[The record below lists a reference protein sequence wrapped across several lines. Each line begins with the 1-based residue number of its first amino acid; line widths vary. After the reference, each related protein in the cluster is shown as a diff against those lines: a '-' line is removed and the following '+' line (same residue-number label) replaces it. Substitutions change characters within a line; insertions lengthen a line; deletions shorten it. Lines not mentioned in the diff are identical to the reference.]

1 LETSKEGSTTA
12 EPLAQLNVIPVKLLL
27 DRCKISVQQGELQ
40 QALYRVKQELPDAS
54 PGEQLR
60 QLLNRLQVRGV
71 QTAQLRWFR
80 FDQRQLPA
88 LVHYEG
94 QWQLVERGQGGEL
107 RLTDGTGNSKSVE
120 EAGLA
125 QAPLLWLKLPLLQEN
140 DTSLSGLKE
149 NKAAQIVWGE
159 LFRERRWVRDIV
171 IATVLINVLAVATS
185 IFAMQVYDRV
195 VPTLAYATLW
205 TLVVGML
212 LITTID
218 WLLKTVRARILD
230 SVSCAVDKKVSQ
242 QVFEHIMHL
251 RLDSAPNKLGTLAA
265 QVNGLDSVRQFFSSG
280 VIFGLVDLP
289 FALMFIAF
297 IAVIG
302 GVVSLVYLLLLPV
315 ALVTGVL
322 AYRHLRLL
330 TKRQLMRSNE
340 RQGLL
345 VDAIRGA
352 ESIRANN
359 ASWRFSEEWRQVTES
374 ITGYNIQQKAIN
386 SNATVTTGAL
396 STLAYVSAIVVG
408 VGQIEAGNLTMGG
421 LIACS
426 ILGGRIIAPVAR
438 GVQHMAQWQGVMQSL
453 QMVNQV
459 LNRDTERRPGQT
471 LLMPEQPPQRI
482 ELDGIRF
489 AYPESPIQQL
499 NIPHMSFKSG
509 DRVML
514 LGAVGSGK
522 STLLK
527 VLAGLY
533 RPSEGRVRLG
543 EADLWETDPNV
554 VANHVAYLPQSVHLF
569 KGTLRSN
576 LSLAGAV
583 SDSLL
588 LKVCRELG
596 IDAIADDNP
605 QGMDLL
611 ISEGGEGLSGGQ
623 RQLVAMARLLLAQP
637 CVWLLDEPSSSLDS
651 ETEVRLLAAL
661 EQHIKPDDIV
671 VISTHRPRVLGKLVN
686 RVVLM
691 QHGEVAQDGKP
702 EVVLPQLMKNKAGRA
717 GGAALDGVSHSPLGQ
732 GNRGPLNVI

>member
-1 LETSKEGSTTA
+1 
-12 EPLAQLNVIPVKLLL
+12 
-27 DRCKISVQQGELQ
+27 
-40 QALYRVKQELPDAS
+40 
-54 PGEQLR
+54 
-60 QLLNRLQVRGV
+60 
-71 QTAQLRWFR
+71 
-80 FDQRQLPA
+80 
-88 LVHYEG
+88 
-94 QWQLVERGQGGEL
+94 
-107 RLTDGTGNSKSVE
+107 
-120 EAGLA
+120 
-125 QAPLLWLKLPLLQEN
+125 
-140 DTSLSGLKE
+140 
-149 NKAAQIVWGE
+149 
-159 LFRERRWVRDIV
+159 
-171 IATVLINVLAVATS
+171 
-185 IFAMQVYDRV
+185 
-195 VPTLAYATLW
+195 
-205 TLVVGML
+205 
-212 LITTID
+212 
-218 WLLKTVRARILD
+218 
-230 SVSCAVDKKVSQ
+230 
-242 QVFEHIMHL
+242 
-251 RLDSAPNKLGTLAA
+251 
-265 QVNGLDSVRQFFSSG
+265 
-280 VIFGLVDLP
+280 
-289 FALMFIAF
+289 
-297 IAVIG
+297 
-302 GVVSLVYLLLLPV
+302 
-315 ALVTGVL
+315 
-322 AYRHLRLL
+322 
-330 TKRQLMRSNE
+330 
-340 RQGLL
+340 
-345 VDAIRGA
+345 
-352 ESIRANN
+352 
-359 ASWRFSEEWRQVTES
+359 
-374 ITGYNIQQKAIN
+374 
-386 SNATVTTGAL
+386 
-396 STLAYVSAIVVG
+396 
-408 VGQIEAGNLTMGG
+408 
-421 LIACS
+421 
-426 ILGGRIIAPVAR
+426 
-438 GVQHMAQWQGVMQSL
+438 
-453 QMVNQV
+453 
-459 LNRDTERRPGQT
+459 
-471 LLMPEQPPQRI
+471 MPEQPPQRI